1 MNKTTLIDFLQK
13 RFEEVEL
20 LTSATPKEAFYFKP
34 TETVWSAAENV
45 QHLIQSVQ
53 PLNRLFG
60 RPKSYFAEKWGYA
73 THSSRTYEGVVDNY
87 HAALA
92 ASGGATGAFVPLA
105 PNPDLNQLLNEFT
118 QTNAALITHLTDWT
132 EDELDKYVIP
142 HPLMG
147 LLTVGEMM
155 LFTAYHTRH
164 HLEIMEKRA
173 GLMAS
178 Q

>member
-13 RFEEVEL
+13 GFEEVKA
-20 LTSATPKEAFYFKP
+20 SAVTTPQEAFYFKP
-34 TETVWSAAENV
+34 SDTVWSAAENV

-60 RPKSYFAEKWGYA
+60 RPKSYLAEKWGYA
-73 THSSRTYEGVVDNY
+73 NHSPRTYEGIVDTY
-87 HAALA
+87 HVAL
-92 ASGGATGAFVPLA
+92 GTGRTATGTFVPLT
-105 PNPDLNQLLNEFT
+105 PNPDLKLLLDEFT
-118 QTNAALITHLTDWT
+118 ETNDALVNHLADWT
-132 EDELDKYVIP
+132 EEELDKYVIP

-173 GLMAS
+173 ALIA
-178 Q
+178 QQ

>member
-1 MNKTTLIDFLQK
+1 MNKTTLMNLLK
-13 RFEEVEL
+13 ERFEEV
-20 LTSATPKEAFYFKP
+20 TTFAATTPQEAFYFKP
-34 TETVWSAAENV
+34 DDLVWSAAENV
-45 QHLIQSVQ
+45 QHLIQSAQ

-73 THSSRTYEGVVDNY
+73 THSSRTYEGIVDAY
-87 HAALA
+87 HVALA
-92 ASGGATGAFVPLA
+92 TGGTATGTFVPLA
-105 PNPDLNQLLNEFT
+105 PNPDLNQLLDEFT
-118 QTNAALITHLTDWT
+118 QTNAALVTHLTDWT

-147 LLTVGEMM
+147 PLTVGEMM

-173 GLMAS
+173 ALMT
-178 Q
+178 